1 MSQQLTKDQL
11 GWLCLAVSQ
20 LQSNLDDTLAVF
32 DECSMED
39 YHPSCDSQAVPL
51 PTEAQLAELHTQLVN
66 LFAMNLPSDS
76 LRRELDQP
84 FAQKLTELAQETYQS
99 DDCAVDPVKYES
111 DISVADGGIWVSAW
125 VWISR
130 DRLESEEQK

>member
-1 MSQQLTKDQL
+1 MQRRISVVTDN
-11 GWLCLAVSQ
+11 LAVQ
-20 LQSNLDDTLAVF
+20 RKEL
-32 DECSMED
+32 E
-39 YHPSCDSQAVPL
+39 PS
-51 PTEAQLAELHTQLVN
+51 
-66 LFAMNLPSDS
+66 
-76 LRRELDQP
+76 

-130 DRLESEEQK
+130 ERLESEEQK

>member
-1 MSQQLTKDQL
+1 MTDN
-11 GWLCLAVSQ
+11 LAVQ
-20 LQSNLDDTLAVF
+20 RKEL
-32 DECSMED
+32 E
-39 YHPSCDSQAVPL
+39 PS
-51 PTEAQLAELHTQLVN
+51 
-66 LFAMNLPSDS
+66 
-76 LRRELDQP
+76 

-130 DRLESEEQK
+130 ERLESEEQK

>member
-1 MSQQLTKDQL
+1 MTD
-11 GWLCLAVSQ
+11 
-20 LQSNLDDTLAVF
+20 N
-32 DECSMED
+32 
-39 YHPSCDSQAVPL
+39 PS
-51 PTEAQLAELHTQLVN
+51 AQ
-66 LFAMNLPSDS
+66 
-76 LRRELDQP
+76 RRELDSP

-130 DRLESEEQK
+130 ERLESEEQK